1 MTTALFMLR
10 CFQVGIKLS
19 DLDFLNYGM
28 VLDILTENS
37 KDYAE
42 ATTQDNNSA
51 RVATQADYDKF

>member
-28 VLDILTENS
+28 VLDILAENN

-42 ATTQDNNSA
+42 TMKQDDDSE

>member
-28 VLDILTENS
+28 VLDILAENN

-42 ATTQDNNSA
+42 TMKQDDDSA